1 MDVVSAFLHGRLE
14 EEIYMMQPSGYSVKG
29 KENLV
34 CRLKKSLYGLK
45 QSSRCWA
52 KALQQY
58 VETLGFSQS
67 AADPCVFIRVDD
79 SITIIAVYVDDLILI
94 TSELD
99 QMRQLKQHLADQFK
113 MKDMGP
119 LHYLLGITVVQGED
133 HIAVHQKQYILRL
146 LKRFNME
153 DAKPVST
160 PADISVKLT
169 KDDGVSKD
177 VDAAETS
184 HLLEVSSTL
193 L

>member
-1 MDVVSAFLHGRLE
+1 M
-14 EEIYMMQPSGYSVKG
+14 
-29 KENLV
+29 

-67 AADPCVFIRVDD
+67 AADPCVFIRVDN
-79 SITIIAVYVDDLILI
+79 SITIMAVYVADLIPI

-177 VDAAETS
+177 VDAAEYQS
-184 HLLEVSSTL
+184 LVGSLLYVAIATRPDI
-193 L
+193 